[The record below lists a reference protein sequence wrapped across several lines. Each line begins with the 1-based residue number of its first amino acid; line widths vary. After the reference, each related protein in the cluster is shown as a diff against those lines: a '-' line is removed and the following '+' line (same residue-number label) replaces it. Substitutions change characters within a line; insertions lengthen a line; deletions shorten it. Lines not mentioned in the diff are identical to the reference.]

1 MKLDMGFQAVL
12 CEFLKAQVKETS
24 GGLGSAPLFHSH
36 GHIFGPIR
44 KIQTAQEVCVSDLI

>member
-1 MKLDMGFQAVL
+1 MGFQAVL

-24 GGLGSAPLFHSH
+24 GGLGSAPVFHSH